1 MAEGELKMLLRRD
14 ENNSCDQCMIYDVNE
29 ERWMSV
35 MLNSDRSISSIR
47 LVYAYDP
54 NRSWDQMPYFKAD
67 GLVYIENVTQG
78 DDCEYLDTD
87 MLAMAEKCFR
97 EVVHAA

>member
-1 MAEGELKMLLRRD
+1 MLLRRD
-14 ENNSCDQCMIYDVNE
+14 ENNSNSNCMIYDVNE
-29 ERWMSV
+29 ERWMSIT
-35 MLNSDRSISSIR
+35 LYSDRSIDCVR
-47 LVYAYDP
+47 LIYATDP
-54 NRSWDQMPYFKAD
+54 NLTWDTMPYFKAV

-87 MLAMAEKCFR
+87 KLAMAEKCFR